1 MTRAERLPEFA
12 SAQSVDKA
20 YFHAGTAAAR
30 QRARNNICEA
40 NISKPGACTSVLMRL
55 EGESFRMGTFGRLVF
70 CAVRTQIVGKTIVF
84 RQSQT
89 GDRLPGFFFG
99 RGKAPETDR
108 KTRLRD
114 TSQNGLHGEKKLHP
128 SLRYGQMSL
137 CRKHKNERID
147 FLIIGRLSEIV
158 ENSKKNVPMSRE
170 SSIINT
176 IIRRD
181 G

>member
-1 MTRAERLPEFA
+1 MLTMPRGSAHEIIFAEQIYQPVGLYPQKYSMRATGGVYLGFDASGGRKFPHGNFRTTR
-12 SAQSVDKA
+12 
-20 YFHAGTAAAR
+20 
-30 QRARNNICEA
+30 
-40 NISKPGACTSVLMRL
+40 VLRSQNTDCRKND
-55 EGESFRMGTFGRLVF
+55 SFSTVSNRGQAPR
-70 CAVRTQIVGKTIVF
+70 
-84 RQSQT
+84 
-89 GDRLPGFFFG
+89 FFFG

-114 TSQNGLHGEKKLHP
+114 TSQNGLHGEEKLHP

>member
-1 MTRAERLPEFA
+1 MNGSR
-12 SAQSVDKA
+12 
-20 YFHAGTAAAR
+20 AAAR
-30 QRARNNICEA
+30 ILKRFRSIC
-40 NISKPGACTSVLMRL
+40 SKSWGVYLGVLSLR
-55 EGESFRMGTFGRLVF
+55 GRRF
-70 CAVRTQIVGKTIVF
+70 PHGNVRTTRVLRSQNTDCRKTIVF
-84 RQSQT
+84 ST
-89 GDRLPGFFFG
+89 GSNRGQAPRFFC

>member
-1 MTRAERLPEFA
+1 MQTMPRG
-12 SAQSVDKA
+12 SAHEIEIAQR
-20 YFHAGTAAAR
+20 FHKNRGR
-30 QRARNNICEA
+30 VPRFLYSQREKVSAWELSDVR
-40 NISKPGACTSVLMRL
+40 VLRSQNTDCRKND
-55 EGESFRMGTFGRLVF
+55 SFSTVSNRGQAPR
-70 CAVRTQIVGKTIVF
+70 
-84 RQSQT
+84 
-89 GDRLPGFFFG
+89 FFLWQ
-99 RGKAPETDR
+99 RKSSETDR

-114 TSQNGLHGEKKLHP
+114 TSQNRLHGEGKLHP

-158 ENSKKNVPMSRE
+158 ENSKKNVPVSRE

>member
-1 MTRAERLPEFA
+1 MGF
-12 SAQSVDKA
+12 
-20 YFHAGTAAAR
+20 FAR
-30 QRARNNICEA
+30 QRVFKRVCSVNAKKNRGHA
-40 NISKPGACTSVLMRL
+40 PRFFTSGGRKFPHGNFRTTRVLRSQNTDCRKND
-55 EGESFRMGTFGRLVF
+55 SFSTVSNRG
-70 CAVRTQIVGKTIVF
+70 
-84 RQSQT
+84 QT
-89 GDRLPGFFFG
+89 PRFFLWQ
-99 RGKAPETDR
+99 RKSSETDR

-114 TSQNGLHGEKKLHP
+114 TSQNKLHGEGKLHP

-158 ENSKKNVPMSRE
+158 ENSKKNVPVSRE

>member
-1 MTRAERLPEFA
+1 ML
-12 SAQSVDKA
+12 SVQRFFSLLRSLFSWKNSSR
-20 YFHAGTAAAR
+20 AAAR
-30 QRARNNICEA
+30 V
-40 NISKPGACTSVLMRL
+40 KKRL
-55 EGESFRMGTFGRLVF
+55 H
-70 CAVRTQIVGKTIVF
+70 GK
-84 RQSQT
+84 REKT
-89 GDRLPGFFFG
+89 GDMCLGFFTLRG
-99 RGKAPETDR
+99 RKFPHGNFRTTRVLRSQNTDCRKNDSFSTVSNRGQTPRFFLWQRKGSETDR

-114 TSQNGLHGEKKLHP
+114 TSQNKLHGEGKLHP

-158 ENSKKNVPMSRE
+158 ENSKKNVPVSRE